1 MKKGQIYA
9 GRVFSAHIADYRK
22 TAFTLAEVLITLGI
36 IGIVAAMTM
45 PNIIAGYEK
54 KSTITSLKKSYTVL
68 NQAFKQ
74 SEIDNGESINWEI
87 GSFNATEYFAK
98 YWKPYLKI
106 LHICGTA
113 EECGYS
119 SNTPWYHSN
128 GSPEGIH
135 AILKNWRESVILA
148 DGTFM
153 SGFTYAG
160 MYDNPDEN
168 NSEEYSQGAS
178 SQILVDIN
186 GGKKPNKFGRDVF
199 YFVRVNGK
207 GVLPY
212 GYNDDDET
220 IDKDCAKNN
229 FGYKCAAKI
238 IKNNWEIPDDYPW

>member
-1 MKKGQIYA
+1 MKN
-9 GRVFSAHIADYRK
+9 YRFTQAK
-22 TAFTLAEVLITLGI
+22 KLSTNFKYRNNAAFTLAEVLITLGI
-36 IGIVAAMTM
+36 IGVVAAMTL

-106 LHICGTA
+106 LHICDTA
-113 EECGYS
+113 EECGYT

-128 GSPEGIH
+128 GAMDGIH
-135 AILKNWRESVILA
+135 VILKSWRESVILA
-148 DGTFM
+148 DGSFM

-160 MYDNPDEN
+160 MYDNPEEHN
-168 NSEEYSQGAS
+168 KEEYTQGAS

-212 GYNDDDET
+212 GYNDDDEI
-220 IDKDCAKNN
+220 IDKDCSKNS

-238 IKNNWEIPDDYPW
+238 IKNNWEISDDYPW